1 MPGGEAKDSSDFDR
15 GCLDGSSSAWFD
27 SNHVA
32 AVAAAANNLS
42 DSAQNRCKRPI
53 FDSIADLV
61 PTCMVSVLRGLRRK
75 VLAVRLP

>member
-32 AVAAAANNLS
+32 AAANNLS

-53 FDSIADLV
+53 FDSIADLG